1 MILGTFLSLA
11 QQQGAPAGRQVAPQG
26 NFLTALVP
34 FLLVFVIFYLLIIMP
49 QRKKQKKHME
59 MVENLRPGSRIITTG
74 GIYGTVMGVQKDRIE
89 LKVAANVKI
98 DITKSAIGIILASE
112 TAPPDKP
119 E

>member
-1 MILGTFLSLA
+1 MILGAFLSLA
-11 QQQGAPAGRQVAPQG
+11 QQAGGQPGRPAVPQG

-34 FLLVFVIFYLLIIMP
+34 FILVFVIFYLLIIMP
-49 QRKKQKKHME
+49 QRKKQKKHLE
-59 MVENLRPGSRIITTG
+59 MVENLKPGSRIITTG

-98 DITKSAIGIILASE
+98 DITKSAIGVILASE
-112 TAPPDKP
+112 TAPEKT